1 VAVWLP
7 QVLAQ
12 ALAVSS
18 PSPALQQPA
27 GTRRRASPAWRE
39 SASKSARDAG
49 GKAAGS
55 RALLLFAVG
64 ALLLRGVTASGTG
77 VCVKTI
83 SSGGIHNC
91 AILVRKC
98 ASRLDFWVC
107 ICEMVPR
114 SASQGQW
121 QARPEW
127 PPPGFDR

>member
-7 QVLAQ
+7 QVLAL

-27 GTRRRASPAWRE
+27 GTRRRASSAWRE

-83 SSGGIHNC
+83 ASGGSNNC

-98 ASRLDFWVC
+98 PSR
-107 ICEMVPR
+107 
-114 SASQGQW
+114 
-121 QARPEW
+121 
-127 PPPGFDR
+127 